1 MSRILVGLLCLLAV
15 QSYVESAG
23 LVYDYYANSCPK
35 AEEIIH
41 DTVYKLYEKKGNIAT
56 SLIRFVFHDCFNGC
70 DGSFLLESTPTVAAE
85 KESFQ
90 QVGMR
95 NQKYVNDLKEAVE
108 AACPGVVSCAD
119 VLALGGAAGAQVL
132 GGPAIK
138 MKTGRRDS
146 RVSVKADAD
155 NGIPLPQS
163 DVTTVLNYFSKMGI
177 STQQTVALLGA
188 HTIGRAHCVSFEER
202 IYPTVDPKMDPVF
215 ANMLKYRCPQQA
227 IGTTAVEPEPVHFT
241 YFRNDEQSPMAFDNH
256 YFVNLVANQGLLHI
270 DSEMAWDPRTK
281 PYVEEYARDNALWHQ
296 HFAEGFAILSEQNPL
311 TGTEGEIRKY
321 CSYAL

>member
-1 MSRILVGLLCLLAV
+1 MSRRVHALLVGLLCVLAV
-15 QSYVESAG
+15 QNHVESAG
-23 LVYDYYANSCPK
+23 LVYDYYAKTCPQ
-35 AEEIIH
+35 AEKIIH

-70 DGSFLLESTPTVAAE
+70 DGSFLLESTQTMTAE
-85 KESFQ
+85 KESTS

-95 NQKYVNDLKEAVE
+95 NQKYVNNIKAAVE

-132 GGPAIK
+132 GGPAMK

-146 RVSVKADAD
+146 RLSVKADAD
-155 NGIPLPQS
+155 DGIPKPQS
-163 DVTTVLNYFSKMGI
+163 DVTTVLNYFSKLGI
-177 STQQTVALLGA
+177 NTQQTVALLGA

-215 ANMLKYRCPQQA
+215 ANMLKYRCPQQKT
-227 IGTTAVEPEPVHFT
+227 GGEPVHFT

-270 DSEMAWDPRTK
+270 DAEIAWDARTK
-281 PYVEEYARDNALWHQ
+281 PYVEEYAKDNALWHQ
-296 HFAEGFAILSEQNPL
+296 HFAEAFTILSEHNPL
-311 TGTEGEIRKY
+311 TGTEGEIRKH
-321 CSYAL
+321 CSYSL